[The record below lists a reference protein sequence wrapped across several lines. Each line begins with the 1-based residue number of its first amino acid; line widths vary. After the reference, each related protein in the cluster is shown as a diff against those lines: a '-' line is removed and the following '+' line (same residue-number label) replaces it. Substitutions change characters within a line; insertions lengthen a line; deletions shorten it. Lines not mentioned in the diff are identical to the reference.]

1 VRDLGQHARLFGDG
15 YVHPDYR
22 GRGIGTALA
31 RWSEGRARELVDAAP
46 RWINITNMCRRLYYS
61 RTTWDRRPPFL
72 SAAFPRGRYCLWED
86 LAGGGLSALGYRFS
100 KSGRTRDAD
109 AGFGVSGFGHVCLLR
124 RRVNCGV
131 SRPVGFP

>member
-1 VRDLGQHARLFGDG
+1 M
-15 YVHPDYR
+15 
-22 GRGIGTALA
+22 
-31 RWSEGRARELVDAAP
+31 S
-46 RWINITNMCRRLYYS
+46 RRLRYP

-72 SAAFPRGRYCLWED
+72 IAAFSRGRYCSWED

-109 AGFGVSGFGHVCLLR
+109 AGFGVSGFGHVRLLK
-124 RRVNCGV
+124 RRVYCGV